1 MNMYRSKKRSLKRKS
16 TTDKHNQLQEEC
28 GQLSNSSGRSKK
40 SKKKV
45 DNEDS
50 SVVKAQKVIV
60 DCAKETYEFTST
72 VLEEINR
79 HEMYTS
85 RLRHYVENK
94 SIAIFGP
101 PAQQTASILST
112 FEKIERYIAEHRKVM
127 QESDDDEDERTNTMD
142 GSESAAEKEG
152 LGPRKFS
159 YYF

>member
-101 PAQQTASILST
+101 QGKRLPAS
-112 FEKIERYIAEHRKVM
+112 F
-127 QESDDDEDERTNTMD
+127 
-142 GSESAAEKEG
+142 
-152 LGPRKFS
+152 PRLKKS
-159 YYF
+159 NVT